1 MFWCPNVCNGFE
13 IDGGLR
19 GFVLLPNI
27 SKSDSK
33 YQRRKKK
40 KYFCRYFF
48 TSQYL
53 ISRTKK
59 GRKMR
64 WSEIIRSNKKPSCRC
79 PLKFFFKWAIVGL
92 FFIYF
97 QCFSNNQHIF
107 YNKFMWKMSIQY
119 TVPGFELTT
128 FWLWVTSF
136 YHLTRAPTN
145 FLRFFTLPITG

>member
-1 MFWCPNVCNGFE
+1 MSYCLQRFRDRWRLKRFCASSKHFQIWFE
-13 IDGGLR
+13 ISKEKEEEI
-19 GFVLLPNI
+19 LLSLLLYFSIFDFENQ
-27 SKSDSK
+27 K
-33 YQRRKKK
+33 RKKNEVE
-40 KYFCRYFF
+40 RDHPIEQE
-48 TSQYL
+48 T
-53 ISRTKK
+53 IV
-59 GRKMR
+59 
-64 WSEIIRSNKKPSCRC
+64 
-79 PLKFFFKWAIVGL
+79 PLPLEVFFKWAIVGL

-97 QCFSNNQHIF
+97 QCFSSNQHIF